1 MEYTGCCL
9 FIRSLTECHFDFVF
23 YRVAHALTDGPIPME
38 EIRIPLTDYIV
49 DSLRDIPEHKSLA
62 TNWSAMMLA
71 LQDCEYEP
79 STKRDKVEERIEIA
93 RERVMV
99 RMLSRA
105 AQAEIQSVAP
115 EFLQIGIDPEFT
127 GVCLLRCQSRQNI
140 SWKDSTRSEVDVYST
155 NMVSSNQN
163 RILKGRAI
171 EKSSVLSQAF
181 DSSHYQ
187 SSGAIPIAWLNI
199 YFWLT
204 IGGDHVDQLDDHVSM
219 AE

>member
-1 MEYTGCCL
+1 
-9 FIRSLTECHFDFVF
+9 
-23 YRVAHALTDGPIPME
+23 
-38 EIRIPLTDYIV
+38 
-49 DSLRDIPEHKSLA
+49 
-62 TNWSAMMLA
+62 
-71 LQDCEYEP
+71 
-79 STKRDKVEERIEIA
+79 
-93 RERVMV
+93 
-99 RMLSRA
+99 
-105 AQAEIQSVAP
+105 
-115 EFLQIGIDPEFT
+115 
-127 GVCLLRCQSRQNI
+127 
-140 SWKDSTRSEVDVYST
+140 
-155 NMVSSNQN
+155 MVSSNQN